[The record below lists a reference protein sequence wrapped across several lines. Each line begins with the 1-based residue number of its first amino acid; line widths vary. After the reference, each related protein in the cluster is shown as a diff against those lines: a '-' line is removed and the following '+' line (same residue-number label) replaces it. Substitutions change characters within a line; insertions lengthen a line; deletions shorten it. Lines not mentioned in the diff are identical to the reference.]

1 MPSNA
6 SMNQTRR
13 YVSTKET
20 VGYVLFDSSK
30 TFNINQYTTRFLLDV
45 VKIDLGWQTVINA
58 INSVWDIANDSF
70 IGAIVDKTRTRFGKF
85 RPYLIVFGILGTF
98 GTIFYWLTPMF
109 FGSDPYDAGKFV
121 YWLLLAMLREGGGT
135 FRSIAESGLIS
146 TVTPNPDERMGILT
160 KSEVFSSFYENV
172 PEFVLAALIDMVNH
186 NMIKTT
192 LRTVF
197 VSIGVFTTLVSG
209 VFAMLCFLTTKER
222 VQQSVQRPDIKQGFL
237 TIIRS
242 KPLRI
247 IMISDLLNA
256 LTVSTGMDNYYLD
269 VLGSLLIKTVISI
282 PSTPAYY
289 LSYSYLAWSRKRFA
303 TKSLWIFG
311 QHLGHILSL
320 LVFLF
325 GSIGGRGPGGWFRS
339 MKYMVPVFM
348 VKETL
353 WQLTSGMKKIL
364 PREILNEALDYCEW
378 EYGYRTEGMSIAAKN
393 MITKIVTNTNSTFT
407 TLILKK
413 IGYNITA
420 GFGGQSDKTKYL
432 MFAMC
437 TLVPSLTG
445 LISMIPKFF
454 YNINRDCR
462 ERMYVEL
469 NERRAALN
477 RDYEETGVL
486 EEAAGYETHAPK

>member
-1 MPSNA
+1 MQTSNIV
-6 SMNQTRR
+6 NQNRR

-20 VGYVLFDSSK
+20 IGYVLFDSSK

-58 INSVWDIANDSF
+58 INSVWDIVNDSF
-70 IGAIVDKTRTRFGKF
+70 IGAIVDKTRTRYGKF
-85 RPYLIVFGILGTF
+85 RPYLVIFGLMGTLGTV
-98 GTIFYWLTPMF
+98 FYWLTPMF
-109 FGSDPYDAGKFV
+109 FGPNPYDPGKFV

-135 FRSIAESGLIS
+135 FRSIAETGLIS
-146 TVTPNPDERMGILT
+146 TVTPNPNERMGILT

-172 PEFVLAALIDMVNH
+172 PEFVLALMIDLVNH
-186 NMIKTT
+186 NVVKSS

-197 VSIGVFTTLVSG
+197 VSIGVMTTLVSG
-209 VFAMLCFLTTKER
+209 VFAMLCFVITKER
-222 VQQSVQRPDIKQGFL
+222 VQQSVQRPNIKQGFL
-237 TIIRS
+237 TIVRS

-247 IMISDLLNA
+247 IMISDLLNS
-256 LTVSTGMDNYYLD
+256 LTITTGMDNYYLD
-269 VLGSLLIKTVISI
+269 VLGSLLIKTLINL

-289 LSYSYLAWSRKRFA
+289 LSYTYLTWSRKRFA
-303 TKSLWIFG
+303 TKNLWIFG
-311 QHLGHILSL
+311 SHLGHILSL
-320 LVFLF
+320 VVFVF

-339 MKYMVPVFM
+339 IKYMVPVLM
-348 VKETL
+348 VKESI

-378 EYGYRTEGMSIAAKN
+378 ENGYRTEGMSIAAKN

-454 YNINRDCR
+454 YNINRANR
-462 ERMYVEL
+462 ERMYEEL
-469 NERRAALN
+469 NERRAAMSRN
-477 RDYEETGVL
+477 YEETGQMDTEPL
-486 EEAAGYETHAPK
+486 EVK

>member
-1 MPSNA
+1 MQSNT
-6 SMNQTRR
+6 SVSQNRR

-20 VGYVLFDSSK
+20 IGYVLFDSSK

-70 IGAIVDKTRTRFGKF
+70 IGAIVDKTRTRYGKF
-85 RPYLIVFGILGTF
+85 RPYLVIFGILGTF

-109 FGSDPYDAGKFV
+109 FGQNPFDAGKFV

-135 FRSIAESGLIS
+135 FRSIAETGLIS

-172 PEFVLAALIDMVNH
+172 PEFLLAALIDMVNH

-197 VSIGVFTTLVSG
+197 VSIGVMTTVVSG

-222 VQQSVQRPDIKQGFL
+222 VQQSVQRPDIKKGFM
-237 TIIRS
+237 TIVRS
-242 KPLRI
+242 RPLRVI
-247 IMISDLLNA
+247 LISDLLNA
-256 LTVSTGMDNYYLD
+256 LTISTGMDNYYLD
-269 VLGSLLIKTVISI
+269 VLGSLLIKTLINL

-289 LSYSYLAWSRKRFA
+289 LSYTYLAWSRKRFA
-303 TKSLWIFG
+303 TKNLWIFG
-311 QHLGHILSL
+311 QHMGHILSL
-320 LVFLF
+320 LVFVF
-325 GSIGGRGPGGWFRS
+325 GSIGGRGKGGWFRS
-339 MKYMVPVFM
+339 IKYMVPVLM
-348 VKETL
+348 VKESI

-378 EYGYRTEGMSIAAKN
+378 ENGYRTEGMTIAAKN

-420 GFGGQSDKTKYL
+420 GFGGQSEKTKYL

-437 TLVPSLTG
+437 TLVPAVTG
-445 LISMIPKFF
+445 LISIFPKFF
-454 YNINRDCR
+454 YNINHANR
-462 ERMYVEL
+462 EKMYIEL
-469 NERRAALN
+469 IERRANVSKA
-477 RDYEETGVL
+477 YEETGEL
-486 EEAAGYETHAPK
+486 EADIYQIPGSK

>member
-1 MPSNA
+1 MQTNVSV
-6 SMNQTRR
+6 NQSRR

-70 IGAIVDKTRTRFGKF
+70 IGTIVDKTRTRFGKF
-85 RPYLIVFGILGTF
+85 RPYLIIFGILGTF

-109 FGSDPYDAGKFV
+109 FGPNPYDAGKFI
-121 YWLLLAMLREGGGT
+121 YWLLLAMMREGGGT
-135 FRSIAESGLIS
+135 FRSIAETGLIS

-172 PEFVLAALIDMVNH
+172 PEFVLAMLIDLVNH
-186 NMIKTT
+186 NVVKTS

-197 VSIGVFTTLVSG
+197 VSIGVMTTLVSG
-209 VFAMLCFLTTKER
+209 VFAMLCFFTTKER

-242 KPLRI
+242 RPLRI

-256 LTVSTGMDNYYLD
+256 LTISTGMDNYYLD
-269 VLGSLLIKTVISI
+269 VLGSLLVKTLINI

-289 LSYSYLAWSRKRFA
+289 LSYTYLAWSRKRFA
-303 TKSLWIFG
+303 TRNLWIFG
-311 QHLGHILSL
+311 SHLGHVLSL

-325 GSIGGRGPGGWFRS
+325 GSIGGKGPGGWFRS
-339 MKYMVPVFM
+339 IKYMVPVFM
-348 VKETL
+348 VKEAL

-378 EYGYRTEGMSIAAKN
+378 ENGYRTEGMSIAAKN

-413 IGYNITA
+413 IGYSLTA

-445 LISMIPKFF
+445 MISMIPKFF
-454 YNINRDCR
+454 YNINRAER
-462 ERMYVEL
+462 EKMYEEL
-469 NERRAALN
+469 TERRAHLN
-477 RDYEETGVL
+477 MAYEETGIL
-486 EEAAGYETHAPK
+486 DADANETGTGL